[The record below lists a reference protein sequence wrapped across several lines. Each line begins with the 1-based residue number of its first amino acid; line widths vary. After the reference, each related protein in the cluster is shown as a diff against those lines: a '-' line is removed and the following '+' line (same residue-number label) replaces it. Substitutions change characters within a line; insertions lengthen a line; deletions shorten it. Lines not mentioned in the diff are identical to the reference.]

1 MPCFS
6 LDKLFI
12 SLLAAFLL
20 YGFSLRSFAGYR
32 DDRLVVWVNLDE
44 SPHREVVNKVIK
56 EFVESR
62 RVDAECGV
70 HWREWGST
78 LYMKKRPSGITD
90 DLVKRAFLEKDRV
103 SLRQLNRFLKSF
115 RDAERE
121 VDEGLDGIM
130 VYSSKNG
137 PRMMNFVTNRK
148 KIKTFD
154 MRSDGASPSAQDIED
169 AFCVLLPPVTR
180 AP

>member
-1 MPCFS
+1 
-6 LDKLFI
+6 
-12 SLLAAFLL
+12 
-20 YGFSLRSFAGYR
+20 
-32 DDRLVVWVNLDE
+32 
-44 SPHREVVNKVIK
+44 
-56 EFVESR
+56 
-62 RVDAECGV
+62 
-70 HWREWGST
+70 
-78 LYMKKRPSGITD
+78 MKKRPAGITD
-90 DLVKRAFLEKDRV
+90 DLVKRAFLEKNRV
-103 SLRQLNRFLKSF
+103 SLQQLNRFLKSF

-130 VYSSKNG
+130 VYSRKNG

-148 KIKTFD
+148 KIKTFE

>member
-1 MPCFS
+1 MSCFS

-20 YGFSLRSFAGYR
+20 YGFPLRSFAGYR

-78 LYMKKRPSGITD
+78 LYMKKRPAGITD
-90 DLVKRAFLEKDRV
+90 DLVKKAFLEKDRV

-130 VYSSKNG
+130 VYSRKNG

-148 KIKTFD
+148 KIKTFE